1 MLKNAVIYWNRL
13 KTMMGEGKELS
24 DILKTYIDKAMKE
37 GHMRELPADPGGG
50 ANPMGGMK
58 MPGMGGMTGM
68 GAMPSAGMGSSGRE
82 LPQSM
87 RDAVRGV
94 PQVP

>member
-37 GHMRELPADPGGG
+37 GHMRELPADPGG
-50 ANPMGGMK
+50 ALIPW
-58 MPGMGGMTGM
+58 
-68 GAMPSAGMGSSGRE
+68 AA
-82 LPQSM
+82 
-87 RDAVRGV
+87 
-94 PQVP
+94 

>member
-1 MLKNAVIYWNRL
+1 
-13 KTMMGEGKELS
+13 
-24 DILKTYIDKAMKE
+24 
-37 GHMRELPADPGGG
+37 
-50 ANPMGGMK
+50 MGGMK

>member
-37 GHMRELPADPGGG
+37 GHMRELHRSQASL
-50 ANPMGGMK
+50 
-58 MPGMGGMTGM
+58 TV
-68 GAMPSAGMGSSGRE
+68 RHV
-82 LPQSM
+82 LP
-87 RDAVRGV
+87 VRAIR
-94 PQVP
+94 